1 MGGPNSA
8 QKYEAKLETRSNYD
22 NLLAYGQNQES
33 KQNLERHV
41 AFSQKNDSRPVMF
54 GNNDG
59 LGAGDRNIFNSN
71 QELHDTAK

>member
-1 MGGPNSA
+1 
-8 QKYEAKLETRSNYD
+8 
-22 NLLAYGQNQES
+22 
-33 KQNLERHV
+33 LERHV